1 ESESASTTA
10 QATGGDEKGSEG
22 KAKAHPEDDL
32 PAWAKDELSR
42 TRREAARYRT
52 ERNELRTKLEG
63 AKTPDEVQALVAEY
77 EQKAAAME
85 LDLVRERVAR
95 ANGLPDE
102 LAEVLKGTT
111 EDELKAHAEV
121 LKKFAS
127 GTRRQASGTGSGGLD
142 PTKPPEK
149 FDAKAAAQG
158 ILARRSASVSNPSPM
173 PPLTAVA
180 FLSSPKACPRGLHP
194 ARASEVR
201 EGRGHCCHSA
211 RGEPGRSDVLP
222 AREREQ
228 LQGRSQ

>member
-1 ESESASTTA
+1 VPVGFSATGHISPDLESGFAGQINHHARPGGEVILKHRNPRLRFLTEEAAPDGGSNESESASTTA

-142 PTKPPEK
+142 PTKSPEK
-149 FDAKAAAQG
+149 FDAKAAAQA
-158 ILARRSASVSNPSPM
+158 ILARR
-173 PPLTAVA
+173 
-180 FLSSPKACPRGLHP
+180 
-194 ARASEVR
+194 
-201 EGRGHCCHSA
+201 
-211 RGEPGRSDVLP
+211 
-222 AREREQ
+222 
-228 LQGRSQ
+228 